1 MANNGKKNTN
11 RGNVKDNPKS
21 TPKSAPK
28 KRAEGFQASNLWTRV
43 RDYLTGVYNELK
55 KVYWP
60 DRRTLMAYT
69 AVVLVAVA
77 IVSGLL
83 WLFDNAISFLLDLF
97 FKAVA

>member
-1 MANNGKKNTN
+1 VANNDKKNIN
-11 RGNVKDNPKS
+11 RGNVKD
-21 TPKSAPK
+21 TPKNTPKTTPK
-28 KRAEGFQASNLWTRV
+28 KKTEESMAADLWTRV

-60 DRRTLMAYT
+60 DRRTLVAYT

-83 WLFDNAISFLLDLF
+83 WICDNAISFLLNLLF
-97 FKAVA
+97 EAVG